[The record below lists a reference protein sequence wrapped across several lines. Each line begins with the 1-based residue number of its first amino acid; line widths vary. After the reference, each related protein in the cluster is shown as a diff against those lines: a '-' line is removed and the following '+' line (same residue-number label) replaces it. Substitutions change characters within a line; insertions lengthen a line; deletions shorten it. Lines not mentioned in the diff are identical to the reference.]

1 MVWKNIFKGLT
12 LLTGILA
19 ISLYSCNPARQYEK
33 DEQSAIDDYISKNPN
48 LDFELKESGLYYYE
62 MQAGTGRTPVLHDT
76 AYVMYTGK
84 FLNGTVFDT
93 NIGTTDTLIFP
104 VDEGWVISGF
114 DEGITYM
121 KEGGKALFLIPSS
134 LAYGPTGYYTIG
146 GYTPLLY
153 EVYLAKVVP
162 GSAR

>member
-1 MVWKNIFKGLT
+1 MVGKNSFKGLM
-12 LLTGILA
+12 LLVSVLA

-33 DEQSAIDDYISKNPN
+33 EEASAIEDYISKNPN
-48 LDFELKESGLYYYE
+48 LDFEHKESGLYYYE
-62 MQAGTGRTPVLHDT
+62 MEAGTGRTPVAHDT

-93 NIGTTDTLIFP
+93 NVGTTDTLIFA
-104 VDEGWVISGF
+104 VDEGWMITGF

-134 LAYGPTGYYTIG
+134 LAYGPSGYYTIG
-146 GYTPLLY
+146 GYTPILY
-153 EVYLAKVVP
+153 EVYLARVVP
-162 GSAR
+162 GTGK